1 MRVVLVW
8 AAEYPSNLDVSILL
22 QYVDQLRLY
31 AEHIAIVCHKKN
43 VSRLREDYF
52 KSGNSRATVTLHFNP
67 GWRLGFIR
75 WVRLVLKKIGTH
87 SFLVL
92 PDIVHAGVG
101 TAVQKVAAA
110 NHLPVVITRFSL
122 LKPVA
127 RRRQFLRLAHRRLLL
142 QAKVVQVDSLF
153 LFERTKRLYPQLDQ
167 VLHTPIA
174 SVNRDKIDAVK
185 APPVAWDIAV
195 VTPLNGEHGLDQLF
209 MATKDINQCRI
220 LIIGDGSDQARLEK
234 KVEEVGMKGRVQ
246 FTGWFPTINE
256 VISSIKTC
264 RMYVM
269 NSQHL
274 QSQLTLMQ
282 AMACMVPVVSMPTE
296 FSKSLIQ
303 HGQNG
308 RITNGSLPSL
318 KQEIQ
323 WCLKHIEE
331 RVYLAEKA
339 HHDVQAYAP
348 ATVRS
353 QWQAFMR
360 SVL

>member
-22 QYVDQLRLY
+22 QYIDQLRLY
-31 AEHIAIVCHKKN
+31 TEHISIICHKKK

-52 KSGNSRATVTLHFNP
+52 KSGSSRASVTVHFNP

-75 WVRLVLKKIGTH
+75 WIRLVLQKIGKH

-92 PDIVHAGVG
+92 PDIVSAGVG
-101 TAVQKVAAA
+101 ITVQKIASQYA
-110 NHLPVVITRFSL
+110 LPVLVTRFSL

-127 RRRQFLRLAHRRLLL
+127 RRRQFLRMAHRRLLV
-142 QAKVVQVDSLF
+142 QARVVQVDSRYLY
-153 LFERTKRLYPQLDQ
+153 ERTKHLYPKLSQ
-167 VLHTPIA
+167 VLHTPLA
-174 SVNRDKIDAVK
+174 SVDRDKIDAVK

-195 VTPLNGEHGLDQLF
+195 VSPLNGEHGLDQLF

-220 LIIGDGSDQARLEK
+220 LIIGDGSDQARLK
-234 KVEEVGMKGRVQ
+234 KRVEEVGMNGRVQ

-256 VISSIKTC
+256 VISAIKTC

-282 AMACMVPVVSMPTE
+282 AMACMVPVVSMSTE
-296 FSKSLIQ
+296 FSKSFIQ

-308 RITNGSLPSL
+308 RMTDGTLQSL
-318 KQEIQ
+318 KKEVQ
-323 WCLKHIEE
+323 WCLKHTEE

-348 ATVRS
+348 VTVRS
-353 QWQAFMR
+353 QWQALMR
-360 SVL
+360 SML